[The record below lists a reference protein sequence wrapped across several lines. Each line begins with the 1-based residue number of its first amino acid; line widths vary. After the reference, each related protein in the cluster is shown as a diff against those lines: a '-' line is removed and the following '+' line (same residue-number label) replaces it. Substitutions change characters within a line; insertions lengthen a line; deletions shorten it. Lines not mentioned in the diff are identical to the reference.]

1 MKRIVHIFLFFLLQN
16 LSFAQTQLE
25 LNQEADKNFK
35 KADKELNLVYQ
46 KILVEYK
53 SDTEFIKNLKASQK
67 IWIQFRDAEMK
78 MKFPNR
84 EEGYYGSIHP
94 LCWSNYLEHLTRER
108 IKTLKIWINGIE
120 EGDLCSGTI
129 KTK

>member
-1 MKRIVHIFLFFLLQN
+1 MKRKVYIFLFFILQN
-16 LSFAQTQLE
+16 FSFSQTQLE
-25 LNQEADKNFK
+25 LNQESDKSFR

-46 KILVEYK
+46 KILTEYK
-53 SDTEFIKNLKASQK
+53 SDVEFIKNLKASQK
-67 IWIQFRDAEMK
+67 IWIQFRDAEIK

-94 LCWSNYLEHLTRER
+94 LCWNNYLEYLTRER

-120 EGDLCSGTI
+120 EGDLCSGTV